1 MTSQMTEREERLEAA
16 LHRIADWAGAYP
28 LPAFPE
34 PDAAYY
40 AKARAVLEANGMTLD
55 RLSAAAMRHVITQVG
70 HIAKG
75 ALDDGFREKTSPP
88 YNPPT
93 NPL

>member
-1 MTSQMTEREERLEAA
+1 MSDKLPTTAREDQLEEAM
-16 LHRIADWAGAYP
+16 HRIASWADAYP
-28 LPAFPE
+28 LDVFPE

-40 AKARAVLEANGMTLD
+40 RKAAEVLSANGMTLD

-75 ALDDGFREKTSPP
+75 ALKDV
-88 YNPPT
+88 
-93 NPL
+93 